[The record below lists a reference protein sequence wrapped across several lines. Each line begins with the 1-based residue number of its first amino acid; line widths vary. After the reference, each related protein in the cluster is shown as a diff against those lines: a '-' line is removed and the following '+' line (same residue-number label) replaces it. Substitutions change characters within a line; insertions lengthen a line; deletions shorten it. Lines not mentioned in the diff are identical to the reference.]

1 MAFGLKYDS
10 IENYLKSYGKYIV
23 RQARGI
29 LNKRGKNV
37 TGKLSKS
44 LKYKIVKS
52 KDGYDIQFLAS
63 KYAAFVNKGVSGTQ
77 GRRTYIDKDGK
88 RKTSP
93 FKFKKQP
100 PSSVIE
106 GWIKNRGIKGRSAG
120 TKYKLKDGTVKRS
133 GAGRFMKRKSLAFL
147 IARSIKRKGIPAAS
161 FYTQPLSYSFNKFKK
176 DMIQHFKTDILNEIK
191 TFKK

>member
-1 MAFGLKYDS
+1 VPFGLKYDS

-29 LNKRGKNV
+29 LNRRGKNV

-44 LKYKIVKS
+44 LKYKVI
-52 KDGYDIQFLAS
+52 KDNDGFDIKFLAS

-93 FKFKKQP
+93 FRFKKQP

-106 GWIKNRGIKGRSAG
+106 GWIGNKGIKGRDR
-120 TKYKLKDGTVKRS
+120 K
-133 GAGRFMKRKSLAFL
+133 GRFITRKSLAFV

-161 FYTQPLSYSFNKFKK
+161 FYTQPLSYSYKVFKK
-176 DMIQHFKTDILNEIK
+176 EMVKHFKSDVLKNIK
-191 TFKK
+191 QFK

>member
-10 IENYLKSYGKYIV
+10 LENYLKSYGKYIV

-29 LNKRGKNV
+29 LKKRGKNV

-44 LKYKIVKS
+44 LRYEIVES
-52 KDGYDIQFLAS
+52 KEGYDIQFLAS

-77 GRRTYIDKDGK
+77 GRRTYIDKDGN
-88 RKTSP
+88 RKLSP

-100 PSSVIE
+100 P
-106 GWIKNRGIKGRSAG
+106 
-120 TKYKLKDGTVKRS
+120 
-133 GAGRFMKRKSLAFL
+133 RKSLAFL
-147 IARSIKRKGIPAAS
+147 IARGIKRKGIPAAS

-176 DMIQHFKTDILNEIK
+176 DMMQHFKTDILNEIK

>member
-44 LKYKIVKS
+44 LRYDIVET

-88 RKTSP
+88 RKVSP

-106 GWIKNRGIKGRSAG
+106 RWIGNRGIQGRNRKGRFI
-120 TKYKLKDGTVKRS
+120 T
-133 GAGRFMKRKSLAFL
+133 RKSLAFL

>member
-1 MAFGLKYDS
+1 VAFGLKYDS
-10 IENYLKSYGKYIV
+10 LENYLKSYGKYIV
-23 RQARGI
+23 RQAKQI
-29 LNKRGKNV
+29 LSQKGKNV

-52 KDGYDIQFLAS
+52 KDGYDIKFLAS

-100 PSSVIE
+100 PSSAIE
-106 GWIKNRGIKGRSAG
+106 GWIGSKGIKGRDR
-120 TKYKLKDGTVKRS
+120 K
-133 GAGRFMKRKSLAFL
+133 GRFITRKSLAFL

-176 DMIQHFKTDILNEIK
+176 DMMQHFKTDILNEIK

>member
-1 MAFGLKYDS
+1 VLGLNYDG

-29 LNKRGKNV
+29 LKQRGKDD

-44 LKYKIVKS
+44 LKFKITQDKE
-52 KDGYDIQFLAS
+52 GYEIKFLAS
-63 KYAAFVNKGVSGTQ
+63 KYAAFVNKGVSGTK
-77 GRRTYIDKDGK
+77 GRRTYIDADGK
-88 RKTSP
+88 RKQSP

-106 GWIKNRGIKGRSAG
+106 GWVKRKGIKGRD
-120 TKYKLKDGTVKRS
+120 KK
-133 GAGRFMKRKSLAFL
+133 GRFITRKSLSFL
-147 IARSIKRKGIPAAS
+147 IARSIKKKGIPAAS
-161 FYTQPLSYSFNKFKK
+161 FYTQPLSYSYKLFKK
-176 DMIQHFKTDILNEIK
+176 EMVKHFKADVLNEIK

>member
-10 IENYLKSYGKYIV
+10 LENYLKSYGKYIV
-23 RQARGI
+23 RQAKQI
-29 LNKRGKNV
+29 LSQKGKNV

-52 KDGYDIQFLAS
+52 KDGYDIKFLAS
-63 KYAAFVNKGVSGTQ
+63 KYAAFVNKGVSGTK

-88 RKTSP
+88 RKVSP

-176 DMIQHFKTDILNEIK
+176 DMMQHFKTDILNEIK

>member
-1 MAFGLKYDS
+1 MPFGLKYDS

-88 RKTSP
+88 RKVSP

-100 PSSVIE
+100 PSSAIE
-106 GWIKNRGIKGRSAG
+106 GWIGNKGIKGRDR
-120 TKYKLKDGTVKRS
+120 K
-133 GAGRFMKRKSLAFL
+133 GRFITRKSLAFL

>member
-1 MAFGLKYDS
+1 MLGLNYDG

-29 LNKRGKNV
+29 LKQRGKDD

-44 LKYKIVKS
+44 LKFKITQDKE
-52 KDGYDIQFLAS
+52 GYEIKFLAS
-63 KYAAFVNKGVSGTQ
+63 KYAAFVNKGVSGTK
-77 GRRTYIDKDGK
+77 GTRTYIDADGK
-88 RKTSP
+88 RKQSP

-106 GWIKNRGIKGRSAG
+106 GWVKRKGIKGRD
-120 TKYKLKDGTVKRS
+120 KK
-133 GAGRFMKRKSLAFL
+133 GRFITRKSFAFI
-147 IARSIKRKGIPAAS
+147 IAKSIKRKGIPAAS
-161 FYTQPLSYSFNKFKK
+161 FYTQPLSYSYKLFKK
-176 DMIQHFKTDILNEIK
+176 EMVKHFKADVLNEIK

>member
-1 MAFGLKYDS
+1 MLGLNYDG

-29 LNKRGKNV
+29 LKQRGKDD

-44 LKYKIVKS
+44 LKFKITQDKE
-52 KDGYDIQFLAS
+52 GYEIKFLAS
-63 KYAAFVNKGVSGTQ
+63 KYAAFVNKGVSGTK
-77 GRRTYIDKDGK
+77 GRRTYIDADGK
-88 RKTSP
+88 RKQSP

-106 GWIKNRGIKGRSAG
+106 GWVKRKGIKGRD
-120 TKYKLKDGTVKRS
+120 KK
-133 GAGRFMKRKSLAFL
+133 GRFITRKSLSFL
-147 IARSIKRKGIPAAS
+147 IARSIKKKGIPAAS
-161 FYTQPLSYSFNKFKK
+161 FYTQPLSYSYKLFKK
-176 DMIQHFKTDILNEIK
+176 EMVKHFKADVLNEIK

>member
-10 IENYLKSYGKYIV
+10 LENYLKSYGKYIV

-29 LNKRGKNV
+29 LKSKGKDT
-37 TGKLSKS
+37 TGKLSSS
-44 LKYKIVKS
+44 LKYKVTKEKEGFEIK
-52 KDGYDIQFLAS
+52 FLAS
-63 KYAAFVNKGVSGTQ
+63 KYAAFVNKGVSGTE

-100 PSSVIE
+100 PSNVIE
-106 GWIKNRGIKGRSAG
+106 RWTVAKGIKGRDR
-120 TKYKLKDGTVKRS
+120 K
-133 GAGRFMKRKSLAFL
+133 GRFITRKSLAFL

-161 FYTQPLSYSFNKFKK
+161 FYTQPLSYSYKVFKK
-176 DMIQHFKTDILNEIK
+176 EMIKHFKEDVLKNIK
-191 TFKK
+191 QFK

>member
-1 MAFGLKYDS
+1 MPFGLKYDS

-29 LNKRGKNV
+29 LNRRGKNV

-44 LKYKIVKS
+44 LKYKVI
-52 KDGYDIQFLAS
+52 KDNDGFDIKFLAS

-93 FKFKKQP
+93 FRFKKQP

-106 GWIKNRGIKGRSAG
+106 GWIGNKGIKGRDR
-120 TKYKLKDGTVKRS
+120 K
-133 GAGRFMKRKSLAFL
+133 GRFITRKSLAFV

-161 FYTQPLSYSFNKFKK
+161 FYTQPLSYSYKVFKK
-176 DMIQHFKTDILNEIK
+176 EMVKHFKSDVLKNIK
-191 TFKK
+191 QFK

>member
-1 MAFGLKYDS
+1 MPFGLKYDS

-29 LNKRGKNV
+29 LKSKGKDT
-37 TGKLSKS
+37 TGKLSSS
-44 LKYKIVKS
+44 LKYKVTKEKEGFEIK
-52 KDGYDIQFLAS
+52 FLAS
-63 KYAAFVNKGVSGTQ
+63 KYAAFVNKGVSGTE

-100 PSSVIE
+100 PSNIIE
-106 GWIKNRGIKGRSAG
+106 RWTVAKGIKGRDR
-120 TKYKLKDGTVKRS
+120 K
-133 GAGRFMKRKSLAFL
+133 GRFITRKSLAFL

-161 FYTQPLSYSFNKFKK
+161 FYTQPLSYSYKVFKK
-176 DMIQHFKTDILNEIK
+176 EMIKHFKEDVLKNIK
-191 TFKK
+191 QFK

>member
-1 MAFGLKYDS
+1 MLGLNYDG

-29 LNKRGKNV
+29 LKQRGKDD

-44 LKYKIVKS
+44 LKFKITQDKE
-52 KDGYDIQFLAS
+52 GYEIKFLAS
-63 KYAAFVNKGVSGTQ
+63 KYAAFVNKGVSGTK
-77 GRRTYIDKDGK
+77 GRRTYIDADGK
-88 RKTSP
+88 RKRSP

-106 GWIKNRGIKGRSAG
+106 GWVKRKGIKGRD
-120 TKYKLKDGTVKRS
+120 KK
-133 GAGRFMKRKSLAFL
+133 GRFITRKSLSFL
-147 IARSIKRKGIPAAS
+147 IARSIKKKGIPAAS
-161 FYTQPLSYSFNKFKK
+161 FYTQPLSYSYKLFKK
-176 DMIQHFKTDILNEIK
+176 EMVKHFKADVLNEIK